1 MKFRAGLIAI
11 LATVTLLAACGDDD
25 GAGARYSPEVRNA
38 YLEGCGGE
46 QNQAFCECT
55 LTELEKRF
63 TQEEFI
69 AFAIEASEEPPEEF
83 VEITLACLSE
93 VDPEG

>member
-1 MKFRAGLIAI
+1 MKWRAWALTVIAV
-11 LATVTLLAACGDDD
+11 AALAACGDDD
-25 GAGARYSPEVRNA
+25 GTGDRYSPEIRNA
-38 YLEGCGGE
+38 YLEGCGGS
-46 QNQAFCECT
+46 QNAEFCECT

-93 VDPEG
+93 VDVGG